1 MERWSRDQ
9 VLALAPDAASRKA
22 AAGVSAPSKWSGT
35 GALPEAVWGECRG
48 SGATPYRT
56 CVDLTEP
63 AYRCNCPSRKFPCK
77 HALGLLLLWSA
88 DGVAS
93 AASPAAWAAEWLN
106 ERRDRAAK
114 KAGVTA
120 AGAGDAGTGHATSTL
135 GGRDPAD
142 GPAGGGTDGRAAEG
156 DGPEDGVTLGGGA
169 GSGGARGDRPG
180 KGRQAAEQRESR
192 VSAGLSELERW
203 LCDQIAQGVAQAR
216 QTGLADWDD
225 LARRLVDAQ
234 APGVAGVV
242 SRLSRLL
249 REEEWPGLLLGE
261 YALIHLLAVAHRRTA
276 ELPAELRE
284 TVRSRIGF
292 PVTRENVLAS
302 PPVRDHWDV
311 LGGRDEEQDR
321 LVARRIWLAGR
332 ETGRPAMVLSFAPVG
347 QALDASLVPGT
358 TIDADLAFYPGASPL
373 RALVAGRHG
382 HVAAGPPPGVPLSQ
396 VPARIAEVLAGDPWA
411 DSWPVVLSGVTPS
424 EDALVDHEGA
434 ALPLH
439 RSAAPSW
446 RLLAVSGGRPVTVAA
461 EWTPGGLR
469 PLTTWDEEERVV
481 PL

>member
-1 MERWSRDQ
+1 M
-9 VLALAPDAASRKA
+9 LALAPDAASRKA
-22 AAGVSAPSKWSGT
+22 AAGVSAAGKWSGT

-56 CVDLTEP
+56 CVDLSEP
-63 AYRCNCPSRKFPCK
+63 AYRCSCPSRKFPCK

-88 DGVAS
+88 DGMAT
-93 AASPAAWAAEWLN
+93 AASPPAWAAEWLD

-114 KAGVTA
+114 KAGATA
-120 AGAGDAGTGHATSTL
+120 AGAGDTGAGHATSGPGGDDRAGDSL
-135 GGRDPAD
+135 G
-142 GPAGGGTDGRAAEG
+142 GPAGDDAGGGAPEG
-156 DGPEDGVTLGGGA
+156 GGPEDGGV
-169 GSGGARGDRPG
+169 RGPRPG
-180 KGRQAAEQRESR
+180 KGRPAAEQRESR
-192 VSAGLSELERW
+192 VTSGLSELERW

-249 REEEWPGLLLGE
+249 REEDWPGLLLGE

-292 PVTRENVLAS
+292 PVTRESVLAS

-332 ETGRPAMVLSFAPVG
+332 KTGRPAMVLSFAPVG

-382 HVAAGPPPGVPLSQ
+382 HVAAGPPPGMPLSQ

-424 EDALVDHEGA
+424 EDALADGEGA

-439 RSAAPSW
+439 PSSAPPW